1 MDDDLFAFRKDDGA
15 VFIHLDD
22 TWRHI
27 PDPTVWA
34 NLFAEPLGPQCVN
47 RFESFTPE
55 MTVGRPLSPAAALL
69 RGSESQAVFFVDSD
83 PKDPAV
89 LVRRQVVSSEDF
101 YRCGFNQSKISPQM
115 DGQLPYPGEGPPLKL
130 KDTPLLHEY
139 KNETLSEPDLIH
151 PDGFRIWAPNG
162 FTVTRNIPARD
173 PWIGNKWVLTG
184 FPECTYP
191 VIITMFTTP
200 KPVDIKTAIDQ
211 ITPVVTSQA
220 TDVSWGDEEASRIGV
235 IPSTSAAAL
244 AKYKDTSRE
253 LRLRLHVFKAPK
265 SEHGI
270 VVLCACPAADDSLVL
285 VAWSILD
292 SVAPVA

>member
-1 MDDDLFAFRKDDGA
+1 MDHYLFAYRKDDGA
-15 VFIHLDD
+15 IFIHLDD

-89 LVRRQVVSSEDF
+89 LIRRHVVSSQDF
-101 YRCGFNQSKISPQM
+101 DRCGFNQGKISAHL

-130 KDTPLLHEY
+130 KETPLLRKY
-139 KNETLSEPDLIH
+139 NAETVIH
-151 PDGFRIWAPNG
+151 PEGFTIWAPNG

-244 AKYKDTSRE
+244 AKYKDTSRD